1 MSRPVDLLSP
11 PVDFMSGPVDFRAHP
26 VDFMS
31 VLSAN
36 ALSLTLDVTH
46 DPRSRYGK
54 IARNRSAICDR
65 KVAF

>member
-1 MSRPVDLLSP
+1 MSSPVDLLSP

-36 ALSLTLDVTH
+36 ALSLTLGVTH
-46 DPRSRYGK
+46 FVNCRYGK
-54 IARNRSAICDR
+54 TAKNRSANCDQ

>member
-1 MSRPVDLLSP
+1 MSSPVDLLSP

-31 VLSAN
+31 VYSAY
-36 ALSLTLDVTH
+36 ALLTTLGVTH
-46 DPRSRYGK
+46 DVSQRYGK
-54 IARNRSAICDR
+54 TAKNRSANCDQ